1 MNKTALITGAAGGI
15 GLELARIHAERGGNL
30 VLIDINSEKL
40 VNLKKELREK
50 HKISVSVILKDLF
63 LPASPKEIY
72 DEVSGQKISVDYL
85 INNAGLGDFGFFAES
100 NWSKQ
105 ENMINLNI
113 KALTHLT
120 RLFLPDMITRGN
132 GKILN
137 IASTAAFQPGP
148 TMAVYF
154 ATKAY
159 VLNFSEAV
167 NNEVMDKG
175 ITVTALCP
183 GSTGTGFHAA
193 VMDNKPVKPRKLQSA
208 RFVAEYGY
216 DAMMKGKSI
225 AVPGLKNKIMAFSVR
240 FLPRS
245 VVTKMA
251 AKIQTR
257 KHL

>member
-15 GLELARIHAERGGNL
+15 GQELARIHAEKGGDL
-30 VLIDINSEKL
+30 VLVDRNMESL
-40 VNLKKELREK
+40 LNLKGELEGK
-50 HKISVSVILKDLF
+50 HKISVHIVLKDLF
-63 LPASPKEIY
+63 LPAVPKEIY
-72 DEVSGQKISVDYL
+72 EELADQKIPVDYL
-85 INNAGLGDFGFFAES
+85 INNAGLGDFGFFADS
-100 NWSKQ
+100 DWSKQ

-148 TMAVYF
+148 TMSVYF

-167 NNEVMDKG
+167 KNEVRNKG

-183 GSTGTGFHAA
+183 GSTESGFHAA
-193 VMDNKPVKPRKLQSA
+193 VMNDRPVKVRKRQPA
-208 RFVAEYGY
+208 RSVAEYGY
-216 DAMMKGKSI
+216 EAMMKGTGVVI
-225 AVPGLKNKIMAFSVR
+225 PGLKNKLMAFSVR

-245 VVTKMA
+245 TVAKMA
-251 AKIQTR
+251 GKIQMR